1 MDRKGRPNHINDIL
15 CQLHTN
21 SWYEYTDNANQIYA
35 NLRLADKIGVGGV
48 MVDNPVTELPSEEV
62 LNAKL
67 KELQDTFDAV
77 NNDVLVARR
86 KAYARIPDQL
96 DQLYHDIDDGKL
108 GEDAKTGTWYLAV
121 KKVKDDN
128 SKG

>member
-1 MDRKGRPNHINDIL
+1 MDKKGRPNHINDIL

-21 SWYEYTDNANQIYA
+21 SWYEYTDNANQVYA

-86 KAYARIPDQL
+86 REYPSIEECVHAIL
-96 DQLYHDIDDGKL
+96 DDNLIVLQEKR
-108 GEDAKTGTWYLAV
+108 TAV
-121 KKVKDDN
+121 KLKYPKEG
-128 SKG
+128 S

>member
-1 MDRKGRPNHINDIL
+1 MDKKGRPNHINDAL
-15 CQLHTN
+15 CQLHRN
-21 SWYEYTDNANQIYA
+21 SWYRYTDNKNQTYA
-35 NLRLADKIGVGGV
+35 NLRLSDKIGVGGV

-86 KAYARIPDQL
+86 REYPSIADQL
-96 DQLYHDIDDGKL
+96 DEIYHNGIDSWKSMI
-108 GEDAKTGTWYLAV
+108 
-121 KKVKDDN
+121 KVTKD
-128 SKG
+128 KYPK

>member
-1 MDRKGRPNHINDIL
+1 MDKKGRPNHINDIL

-21 SWYEYTDNANQIYA
+21 SWYEYTDNANQVYS

-67 KELQDTFDAV
+67 KESQDTFDAV

-86 KAYARIPDQL
+86 REYPSIEECVHAIL
-96 DQLYHDIDDGKL
+96 DDNLVVLQEKR
-108 GEDAKTGTWYLAV
+108 TAV
-121 KKVKDDN
+121 KLKYPKEG
-128 SKG
+128 S

>member
-15 CQLHTN
+15 CKLHTN
-21 SWYEYTDNANQIYA
+21 SWYEYTDKNQVYA

-86 KAYARIPDQL
+86 REYPSIADQL
-96 DQLYHDIDDGKL
+96 DEIYHNGIDSWKSMI
-108 GEDAKTGTWYLAV
+108 
-121 KKVKDDN
+121 KVTKD
-128 SKG
+128 KYPK

>member
-1 MDRKGRPNHINDIL
+1 MDKKGRPNHINDIL

-21 SWYEYTDNANQIYA
+21 SWYEYTDNANQVYA
-35 NLRLADKIGVGGV
+35 NLRLAGKIGVGGV

-67 KELQDTFDAV
+67 KESQDTFDAV

-86 KAYARIPDQL
+86 REYPSIEECVHAIL
-96 DQLYHDIDDGKL
+96 DDNLVVLQEKR
-108 GEDAKTGTWYLAV
+108 TAV
-121 KKVKDDN
+121 KLKYPKEG
-128 SKG
+128 S

>member
-86 KAYARIPDQL
+86 KEYPSIQECVHAIL
-96 DQLYHDIDDGKL
+96 DDDL
-108 GEDAKTGTWYLAV
+108 ENLQILRQAV
-121 KKVKDDN
+121 KNKFPKEN
-128 SKG
+128 S

>member
-1 MDRKGRPNHINDIL
+1 MDKKGRPNHINDAL
-15 CQLHTN
+15 CQLHRN
-21 SWYEYTDNANQIYA
+21 SWYRYTDNKNQTYA
-35 NLRLADKIGVGGV
+35 NLRLSDKIGVGGV

-86 KAYARIPDQL
+86 REYPSIEECVHAIL
-96 DQLYHDIDDGKL
+96 DDNLIVLQEKR
-108 GEDAKTGTWYLAV
+108 TAV
-121 KKVKDDN
+121 KLKYPKEG
-128 SKG
+128 S

>member
-21 SWYEYTDNANQIYA
+21 SWYEYTDKNQVYA

-86 KAYARIPDQL
+86 REYPSIKDQL
-96 DQLYHDIDDGKL
+96 DMQYWDKINSTTTWID
-108 GEDAKTGTWYLAV
+108 AIS
-121 KKVKDDN
+121 KVKTEN
-128 SKG
+128 PKS

>member
-1 MDRKGRPNHINDIL
+1 MDKKGRPNHINDIL

-21 SWYEYTDNANQIYA
+21 SWYEYTDKNQVYA

-48 MVDNPVTELPSEEV
+48 MVDNPVIELPSEEIV
-62 LNAKL
+62 NAKL

-86 KAYARIPDQL
+86 KEYLSIAEQL
-96 DQLYHDIDDGKL
+96 DKLYHDMTAGKL
-108 GEDAKTGTWYLAV
+108 DATGEWHKAIKAV
-121 KKVKDDN
+121 KDAN
-128 SKG
+128 PKGSE

>member
-1 MDRKGRPNHINDIL
+1 MDKKGRPNHINDIL

-21 SWYEYTDNANQIYA
+21 SWYEYTDNANQVYS

-67 KELQDTFDAV
+67 KESQDTFDAV

-86 KAYARIPDQL
+86 REYPSIADQL
-96 DQLYHDIDDGKL
+96 DEIYHNGIDSWKSMI
-108 GEDAKTGTWYLAV
+108 
-121 KKVKDDN
+121 KVTKD
-128 SKG
+128 KYPK

>member
-21 SWYEYTDNANQIYA
+21 SWYEYTDKNQVYA

-86 KAYARIPDQL
+86 REYPSIADQL
-96 DQLYHDIDDGKL
+96 DDIYHNGIEGW
-108 GEDAKTGTWYLAV
+108 KTSIAV
-121 KKVKDDN
+121 IKNKYPK
-128 SKG
+128 